1 MGLRLDVLNISKNY
15 TGKPVLKDCSFSFDK
30 AGVYVLMGQNG
41 TGKSSFLR
49 ICSLLEQPDS
59 GDVHYLSG
67 DNVAI
72 KDIELRRR
80 ITLVLPKLGLF
91 NATVFNNA
99 AYGLKIRGIKGRE
112 PDEQVERMLD
122 FVGLSH
128 KRKQNAL
135 TLSSGEAQRLGIAR
149 ALVIE
154 PEILFM
160 DEPTASVD
168 EENTRII
175 EGIISNMKKDG
186 RSIII
191 ITTHDGAQA
200 ERLGDKILL
209 MKDGKINKLDGM
221 PY

>member
-1 MGLRLDVLNISKNY
+1 MGLRLDVLNISKSY

-41 TGKSSFLR
+41 TGKSTFLR

-59 GDVHYLSG
+59 GAVHYLSG
-67 DNVAI
+67 DNIAI
-72 KDIELRRR
+72 KDVELRRK
-80 ITLVLPKLGLF
+80 ITLVLPKVWLF
-91 NATVFNNA
+91 NTTVFKNT
-99 AYGLKIRGIKGRE
+99 AYGLKLRGVKGRKL
-112 PDEQVERMLD
+112 DDRVERTLD

-128 KRKQNAL
+128 KRSQNAL

-149 ALVIE
+149 ALVVE

-160 DEPTASVD
+160 DEPTASMD

-175 EGIISNMKKDG
+175 EDMISNMKKEG
-186 RSIII
+186 RSIVI

-200 ERLGDKILL
+200 ERLTGRILL
-209 MKDGKINKLDGM
+209 MQEGKIVRR
-221 PY
+221 